1 LIFYAFLLRSAKSAI
16 RIYDAL
22 MDAYLLSA
30 SVGCGFVLKAPTV
43 GKQLQFLV

>member
-1 LIFYAFLLRSAKSAI
+1 MHFCLE
-16 RIYDAL
+16 AL
-22 MDAYLLSA
+22 SQPFASMMRFMDAYLLSA